1 MATDYNIQA
10 IQPALRTQADVQA
23 RKPQPVQAPSTLSSV
38 QRNESAASG
47 EVLPSRAAKTPEDP
61 RQLETA
67 VSKISEFVQ
76 NFQRDLTFSVDKDSG
91 RIVIKVI
98 DSKTKDV
105 IRQIPSE
112 VALRLAKN
120 LQSPDSL
127 ILREQA

>member
-1 MATDYNIQA
+1 MATDYNIQS

-23 RKPQPVQAPSTLSSV
+23 PKPQPVQALSASST
-38 QRNESAASG
+38 QRNGSAASG

-61 RQLETA
+61 RQLESA

>member
-10 IQPALRTQADVQA
+10 IQPAPR
-23 RKPQPVQAPSTLSSV
+23 PQTGVQAPKSQSVQVPSTSPP

-47 EVLPSRAAKTPEDP
+47 EVLPSRAAKTPQDP
-61 RQLETA
+61 RQLESA

>member
-1 MATDYNIQA
+1 MATDYNIQS

-23 RKPQPVQAPSTLSSV
+23 QKPQPVQAPSTLPV

-47 EVLPSRAAKTPEDP
+47 EVLPSRAAKTPQDTG
-61 RQLETA
+61 QLESA
-67 VSKISEFVQ
+67 VSQISEFVQ
-76 NFQRDLTFSVDKDSG
+76 NFQRDLAFSVDKESG
-91 RIVIKVI
+91 RTVIKVI
-98 DSKTKDV
+98 DSRTKDV

>member
-1 MATDYNIQA
+1 MATDYNIQS
-10 IQPALRTQADVQA
+10 IQPALRSQTDVQA
-23 RKPQPVQAPSTLSSV
+23 PKTQPVQTPSISPT

-47 EVLPSRAAKTPEDP
+47 EVLPSREAKTPQDP
-61 RQLETA
+61 RQLESA

-76 NFQRDLTFSVDKDSG
+76 NFQRDLTFSVDKESG

-112 VALRLAKN
+112 VVLRLAKN

>member
-1 MATDYNIQA
+1 MATDYNIQS
-10 IQPALRTQADVQA
+10 IQPALRSQTDVQA
-23 RKPQPVQAPSTLSSV
+23 PKSQPVQALSTSST

-47 EVLPSRAAKTPEDP
+47 EVLPSRAAKTPQDS
-61 RQLETA
+61 RQLESA

-112 VALRLAKN
+112 VVLRLAKN